1 MIVGPEVG
9 PNEPMEPEIPDF
21 VPDEEIM
28 VGPLL
33 PLLTQSLNCIRKC
46 ILWCIS
52 KRHLTIKLLVVALVI
67 ILTQWKKNTELTL
80 ELVSLRRE
88 LVSLQREHMEQSEL
102 LNEHQNL
109 TKIYHDHL
117 AFIRII
123 GEQIEH
129 MDKCYSHLESYSKRI
144 GAAWRSEADSD
155 MMVRLSKYL
164 GCVKE
169 LSPSYYLRVKNSFHE
184 RIKSCYNFKNV
195 QIDLTIKGDY
205 EKMKAEQQSAKHLPA
220 KTCQLIF
227 NLEELQSN
235 ADNNPVGCL

>member
-1 MIVGPEVG
+1 
-9 PNEPMEPEIPDF
+9 MEPEIPDF

-28 VGPLL
+28 VGPLV
-33 PLLTQSLNCIRKC
+33 PLLTQSLNCTRNC

-67 ILTQWKKNTELTL
+67 ILAQWKKNTELTL
-80 ELVSLRRE
+80 K
-88 LVSLQREHMEQSEL
+88 LVSLQREHVEQSGL

-144 GAAWRSEADSD
+144 GATWRSEADSN

-164 GCVKE
+164 GCEKE

-184 RIKSCYNFKNV
+184 RINSCYNFKNV

-220 KTCQLIF
+220 KTCQFIC
-227 NLEELQSN
+227 NLEEQQSN
-235 ADNNPVGCL
+235 ADNNPETIWMFIAKLAYSLFH